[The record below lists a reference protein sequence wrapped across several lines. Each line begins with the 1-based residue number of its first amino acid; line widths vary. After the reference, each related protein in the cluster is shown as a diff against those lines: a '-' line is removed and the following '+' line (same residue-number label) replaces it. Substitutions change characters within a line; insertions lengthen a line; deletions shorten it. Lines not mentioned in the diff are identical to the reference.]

1 MEVWLLRTFNVKA
14 GSHVTIGFVL
24 APKDYLMNKN
34 LESKCLQK
42 IFETISA
49 KLL

>member
-14 GSHVTIGFVL
+14 GNHVTIGFIM

-34 LESKCLQK
+34 FESICLQRM
-42 IFETISA
+42 FQAISN